1 MVPPC
6 SQPTICQSTPS
17 FILDNFKPHS
27 PTTLQPP
34 QPQLR
39 SANGTTV
46 LPSAQTNSFESCLL
60 LLPPHSP
67 VPGSTGLPSLPIS
80 TARIHLSSSP
90 CLCITNCARPCH
102 QQFRYGHLRKRSR
115 WSPSFFSL
123 PHTSVC
129 PSLFGVSHSELAV
142 SSCLLHI
149 RQWFPKPGPLL
160 YSLVTCPASS
170 PDPPSSDWALASLIV
185 QFGHL
190 LPTCPCQGHHGQIC
204 CPLSPEHC
212 VPAFEFVS
220 SFSLEH
226 TVTC

>member
-6 SQPTICQSTPS
+6 SQPICQSTPS

-34 QPQLR
+34 QPQLS

-102 QQFRYGHLRKRSR
+102 QQFHYGHLWKCSR
-115 WSPSFFSL
+115 WSSSFSL
-123 PHTSVC
+123 CLTPPSVLSLRC
-129 PSLFGVSHSELAV
+129 ESFRAGCVFLLASYPAVVPRPS
-142 SSCLLHI
+142 
-149 RQWFPKPGPLL
+149 PLV
-160 YSLVTCPASS
+160 YSMVTCPASS
-170 PDPPSSDWALASLIV
+170 PLILFLLVGPS
-185 QFGHL
+185 L
-190 LPTCPCQGHHGQIC
+190 L
-204 CPLSPEHC
+204 S
-212 VPAFEFVS
+212 
-220 SFSLEH
+220 
-226 TVTC
+226 